1 MYLRRPLLF
10 LGGRE
15 AASCVRVNKNREWK
29 KKGGCVQNA
38 RGGDREREGGG
49 EQARPL
55 GSNGQKA
62 NKEEKSPGR

>member
-1 MYLRRPLLF
+1 VCRMH
-10 LGGRE
+10 GE
-15 AASCVRVNKNREWK
+15 EIE
-29 KKGGCVQNA
+29 
-38 RGGDREREGGG
+38 RERGGG